1 MSLDIKPSVIPLE
14 APPGF
19 HMLSKPTGAACNLDC
34 KYCFF
39 LSKDALYPND
49 EGNECMAKR
58 LAPVAKVALYG
69 KVGKSLPGKQASLSA
84 GKPAGSNWS

>member
-1 MSLDIKPSVIPLE
+1 MSLELKPSVGPTE
-14 APPGF
+14 APPRF

-49 EGNECMAKR
+49 SLRMSDEVLERYIKQLEVSYAACS
-58 LAPVAKVALYG
+58 LARFD
-69 KVGKSLPGKQASLSA
+69 SA
-84 GKPAGSNWS
+84 